1 MKNLLRFVF
10 FGELGPNFKIRVT
23 KVRDTDTEL
32 VSPPQPEPLEKFKL
46 VQLMSRILGLAF
58 IVCLALSAF
67 MALRGNPIPDLFII
81 VVSGVMGYFGG
92 VISVYFGIR
101 AK

>member
-1 MKNLLRFVF
+1 MKTLLRFIF

-23 KVRDTDTEL
+23 RVRDSDGEL
-32 VSPPQPEPLEKFKL
+32 VSPPKPEPPEKFKL
-46 VQLMSRILGLAF
+46 VQLMSRILGAAF
-58 IVCLALSAF
+58 IVCLVLSAV
-67 MALRGNPIPDLFII
+67 MAFKGNPIPDLFII

-92 VISVYFGIR
+92 VISVYFGIK